1 MSVIRVFNGD
11 RLKAARIYRGKT
23 IAELADEVQVSK
35 QSISQYENG
44 KANPSLETLLKLI
57 SALGFPRDYFY
68 EKDNKSIKVGTTY
81 FRALLSTNKKDRLSQ
96 EEKTKILAKIYHTL
110 NQFVQFPKINIPPI
124 PEGINDIEKIAQ
136 ATRDYWKLGTDPIPN
151 MVYILEKNGFIVTSF
166 GTDNANIDAFSQ
178 RQEVD
183 GEEYFFIVLG
193 SDKSSATRR
202 QFDAAHEL
210 GHIMLH
216 DWNADL
222 ELVSREEF
230 RQMENEAHQ
239 FAASF
244 LLPKEA
250 FLKDLILPN
259 NLDFYIELKKKWK
272 VSISAM
278 IVRAYQLKAINYNQ
292 YQYLMRQ
299 ISKKGWRTKEPLD
312 DVIQVS
318 KPTVLRKAVD
328 VIQSNG
334 VLSGDQFMQQLSKNN
349 VSMNKDEV
357 EILLGLD
364 RGTLSEVKQNA
375 VVLSLRHKDVRT

>member
-1 MSVIRVFNGD
+1 MSVLRVFNGD
-11 RLKAARIYRGKT
+11 RLKAARVYRGKT
-23 IAELADEVQVSK
+23 IAELADEVSVSK

-44 KANPSLETLLKLI
+44 KVNPSLETLLKLI
-57 SALGFPRDYFY
+57 SALGFPREYFY
-68 EKDNKSIKVGTTY
+68 EQDNENIKVGTTY

-96 EEKTKILAKIYHTL
+96 EEKTKVLAKIYHTL
-110 NQFVQFPKINIPPI
+110 NQFVQFPKINIPPKR
-124 PEGINDIEKIAQ
+124 EGLTDIELIAQ
-136 ATRDYWKLGTDPIPN
+136 YTRDYWNLGTDPIPS
-151 MVYILEKNGFIVTSF
+151 MVYVLEKNGFIVTSF
-166 GTDNANIDAFSQ
+166 GTDNTHIDAFSQ
-178 RQEVD
+178 RQEVA
-183 GEEYFFIVLG
+183 GAEYFFIVLG

-216 DWNADL
+216 DWNNDL

-230 RQMENEAHQ
+230 RQIENEAHQ

-259 NLDFYIELKKKWK
+259 NLDFYIELKKKWR

-278 IVRAYQLKAINYNQ
+278 IVRAYQLKVLNYNQ

-312 DVIQVS
+312 NVIQVS
-318 KPTVLRKAVD
+318 KPTVLRKA
-328 VIQSNG
+328 IE
-334 VLSGDQFMQQLSKNN
+334 VLQGNRVLTGDQFMKQLSKNN
-349 VSMNKDEV
+349 ISLNKDEV
-357 EILLGLD
+357 EVLLGLD
-364 RGTLSEVKQNA
+364 RGTLNDSKQNS
-375 VVLSLRHKDVRT
+375 VILKLKDDRN

>member
-1 MSVIRVFNGD
+1 MSVLRVFNGD
-11 RLKAARIYRGKT
+11 RLKAARVYRGKT
-23 IAELADEVQVSK
+23 IAELADEVSVSK

-44 KANPSLETLLKLI
+44 KANPSLETLMKLI
-57 SALGFPRDYFY
+57 STLGFPREYFY
-68 EKDNKSIKVGTTY
+68 EKDNESIKIGTTY

-110 NQFVQFPKINIPPI
+110 NQFVQFPRINIPPRQ
-124 PEGINDIEKIAQ
+124 EELNDIETIAQ
-136 ATRDYWKLGTDPIPN
+136 YTRNYWNLGVDPVSN
-151 MVYILEKNGFIVTSF
+151 MVYVLEKNGFIVTSF
-166 GTDNANIDAFSQ
+166 GTDTTSIDAFSQ
-178 RQEVD
+178 RQEVAGD
-183 GEEYFFIVLG
+183 EYFFIVLG
-193 SDKSSATRR
+193 SDKTSATRR

-216 DWNADL
+216 DWNTDL
-222 ELVSREEF
+222 ELISREEF

-318 KPTVLRKAVD
+318 KPTVLKKAVE
-328 VIQSNG
+328 VLQSNG

-357 EILLGLD
+357 EVLLGLE
-364 RGTLSEVKQNA
+364 RGTLSESKQNA
-375 VVLSLRHKDVRT
+375 VVLSLRNKDIKT

>member
-1 MSVIRVFNGD
+1 MVLRVFNGD

-96 EEKTKILAKIYHTL
+96 EERTKILAKIYHTL

-124 PEGINDIEKIAQ
+124 REGINDIEKIAQ

-364 RGTLSEVKQNA
+364 RGTLSEVKQNV

>member
-1 MSVIRVFNGD
+1 MSVVRVFNGD

-124 PEGINDIEKIAQ
+124 REGINDIEKIAQ

>member
-1 MSVIRVFNGD
+1 MSVLRVFNGD

-23 IAELADEVQVSK
+23 IAELADEVLVSK

-57 SALGFPRDYFY
+57 STLGFPREYFY
-68 EKDNKSIKVGTTY
+68 EKDNESIKVGTTY

-96 EEKTKILAKIYHTL
+96 EEKTKMLAKIYHTL
-110 NQFVQFPKINIPPI
+110 NQFVQFPKINIPPKH
-124 PEGINDIEKIAQ
+124 EKINDIETIAQ
-136 ATRDYWKLGTDPIPN
+136 YTRDYWKLGADPIPN
-151 MVYILEKNGFIVTSF
+151 MVYVLEKNGFIVTSF
-166 GTDNANIDAFSQ
+166 GTDNTSIDAFSQ
-178 RQEVD
+178 RQEFAGD
-183 GEEYFFIVLG
+183 EYFFIVLG

-216 DWNADL
+216 DWNTDL

-318 KPTVLRKAVD
+318 KPTVLRKAID
-328 VIQSNG
+328 VLQSNG
-334 VLSGDQFMQQLSKNN
+334 VLSGDQFMQQLSKNS
-349 VSMNKDEV
+349 VSLNKDEV
-357 EILLGLD
+357 EVLLGLE
-364 RGTLSEVKQNA
+364 RGVLSESKQNA
-375 VVLSLRHKDVRT
+375 VVLSLRNKDIRT

>member
-1 MSVIRVFNGD
+1 MSVLRVFNGD
-11 RLKAARIYRGKT
+11 RLKAARVYRGKT

-68 EKDNKSIKVGTTY
+68 EQDNKSIKVGTTY

-96 EEKTKILAKIYHTL
+96 EEKTKILSKIYHTL

-124 PEGINDIEKIAQ
+124 REGLNDIEAIAQ
-136 ATRDYWKLGTDPIPN
+136 YTRDYWKLGTDPIPN

-166 GTDNANIDAFSQ
+166 GTENANIDAFSQ

-183 GEEYFFIVLG
+183 SEEYYFIVLG
-193 SDKSSATRR
+193 SDKNSATRR

-250 FLKDLILPN
+250 FLKDLVLPN
-259 NLDFYIELKKKWK
+259 NLDFYIELKRKWK

-357 EILLGLD
+357 EVLLGLD
-364 RGTLSEVKQNA
+364 RGSLSEVKQNA
-375 VVLSLRHKDVRT
+375 VVLSLRHKDIRT